1 MAPCG
6 ACGSKPKETTWV
18 HTAPDGKT
26 KVYFS
31 KVEANAAKA
40 RQGGTVDPQ

>member
-6 ACGSKPKETTWV
+6 ACGSKPKKETYV
-18 HTAPDGKT
+18 HTAPSGKQT
-26 KVYFS
+26 VYSS
-31 KVEANAAKA
+31 KIEANAAKA

>member
-6 ACGSKPKETTWV
+6 ACGSKPKKETYV
-18 HTAPDGKT
+18 HTAPNGT
-26 KVYFS
+26 TTVYFS

-40 RQGGTVDPQ
+40 RQGGTVTAQ

>member
-6 ACGSKPKETTWV
+6 ACGSKPKKETYV
-18 HTAPDGKT
+18 HTLPNGTT

-40 RQGGTVDPQ
+40 RQGGTVEPQ